1 MEFTLTSS
9 VIAAEMKILPGV
21 AAQAY
26 NPSIPEAEAGR
37 ILNLKSM
44 WPS

>member
-26 NPSIPEAEAGR
+26 NPSIPEAETE
-37 ILNLKSM
+37 L
-44 WPS
+44 PSVRPTWNTC